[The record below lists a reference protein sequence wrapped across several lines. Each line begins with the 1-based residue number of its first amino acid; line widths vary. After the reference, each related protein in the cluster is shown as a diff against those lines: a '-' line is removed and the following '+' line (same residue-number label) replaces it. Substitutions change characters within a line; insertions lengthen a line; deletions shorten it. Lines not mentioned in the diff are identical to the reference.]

1 MEKNVNNYS
10 KEIFRKILHTIAYIG
25 ICLWPYAMDDC
36 IKSVGT
42 TVIGI
47 IVLVPILYL
56 LSRVPGF
63 SSFFY
68 ARKQGE
74 YASSFASIAIAYC
87 IVATVCWGIL
97 EEKYLCIVSF
107 LAWGPGDAV
116 AALVGQRYGKHK
128 IGKDKKKS
136 LEGSLVMFA
145 TSFISVLISMLIL
158 SDYGVLPIIIIALIV
173 GSITAQIEL
182 KSHKGMDTIFCP
194 VGAMGAL
201 VVFTLLFR
209 LV

>member
-1 MEKNVNNYS
+1 MEKSVNNYS
-10 KEIFRKILHTIAYIG
+10 KEIFRKILHTIAYVG
-25 ICLWPYAMDDC
+25 ICLWPYAMDDW

-42 TVIGI
+42 TAIGI
-47 IVLVPILYL
+47 IVLAPILYL
-56 LSRVPGF
+56 LSKVPGF

-74 YASSFASIAIAYC
+74 YAWSFATIAIAYC
-87 IVATVCWGIL
+87 IVAIVCWGIL
-97 EEKYLCIVSF
+97 GEKYLCIVSF
-107 LAWGPGDAV
+107 LAWGPGDAI
-116 AALVGQRYGKHK
+116 AALVGQKFGKHK

-136 LEGSLVMFA
+136 LEGSIGMFMA
-145 TSFISVLISMLIL
+145 SFISVLVSMLIL
-158 SDYGVLPIIIIALIV
+158 SSYEALPVVIIALIV
-173 GSITAQIEL
+173 AAITAQIEL